1 MPKPDKQNPS
11 KPSLAR
17 ILLARAAQA
26 AAAKHSEPA
35 MDVKAEAMLREE
47 HDKLAPK
54 R

>member
-1 MPKPDKQNPS
+1 MKNDKRTHSN
-11 KPSLAR
+11 PSLAR

-26 AAAKHSEPA
+26 AAAKHHEPM

-47 HDKLAPK
+47 RSKLEPK